1 MVQENSNPLGRLKWK
16 QHLVFN
22 KLMRNLGLFLVLA
35 LGLLKSEDEI
45 TILSPRVGTIIDIH
59 ENRFYRIFP
68 KVRNFI
74 SAQIYSSNSDKYK
87 VRIVVNR
94 KGNLKTYE
102 KSMSLKQFTRFQNK
116 VNRQPEFTAEARK
129 IMYAGMDFLRASE
142 ILNDIKKP
150 QFVKIH
156 YNENMRLKGTL
167 VDFENNLVVVQTPRY
182 LEKIDL
188 NDIDRISYRLYDNEF
203 LGLKS
208 YIYVLSGAIGLNVA
222 TIYNSQRSPRLDESW
237 YYRFYGI
244 VAGLIFSSEFYE
256 AVSTIL
262 TPSETFVL
270 SQDEYEQNVK

>member
-1 MVQENSNPLGRLKWK
+1 
-16 QHLVFN
+16 
-22 KLMRNLGLFLVLA
+22 
-35 LGLLKSEDEI
+35 
-45 TILSPRVGTIIDIH
+45 
-59 ENRFYRIFP
+59 
-68 KVRNFI
+68 
-74 SAQIYSSNSDKYK
+74 
-87 VRIVVNR
+87 
-94 KGNLKTYE
+94 
-102 KSMSLKQFTRFQNK
+102 MSLKQFTRFQNK
-116 VNRQPEFTAEARK
+116 VNKQPEFTAEARK